1 MIPRLSPISTAIRAP
16 TLVVMWH
23 MYRTNVF
30 DEMDI
35 AEANELVIGPS
46 HFAQRLVSGNDPL
59 HPLEDLHRALDH
71 EAMVFE
77 RLTVSALTLV
87 VSH

>member
-1 MIPRLSPISTAIRAP
+1 
-16 TLVVMWH
+16 MWH